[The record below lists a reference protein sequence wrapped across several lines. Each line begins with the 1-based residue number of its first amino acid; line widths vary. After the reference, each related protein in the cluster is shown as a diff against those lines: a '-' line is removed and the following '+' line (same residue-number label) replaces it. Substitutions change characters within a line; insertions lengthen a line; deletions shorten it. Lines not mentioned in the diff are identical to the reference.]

1 MHRKRRRNWIWIPV
15 LAAVV
20 ALAAGAW
27 RLRPLV
33 LGTSSAPARGHSG
46 AEFGIAAYAS
56 SCDADGDG
64 VDDQTDVLQSARAY
78 LATEPAYAS
87 RYYAGGYPDD
97 GCGVCTDVVAF
108 ALRGAG
114 YDLMALVAA
123 DVAAAPEA
131 YAIATPDAN
140 IDFRRAANLRVWF
153 ARNAES
159 LTTDAA
165 EIAQW
170 QGGDVVIFENHIGI
184 VSDQRNRDGVPY
196 VLHHSG
202 RLQIAYEEDI
212 LPGRD
217 DLVGHYR
224 LTP

>member
-1 MHRKRRRNWIWIPV
+1 MRRKRTWLRIG
-15 LAAVV
+15 
-20 ALAAGAW
+20 ALAAAAAAAMGLW

-33 LGTSSAPARGHSG
+33 AGTSSAPVRGHSG
-46 AEFGIAAYAS
+46 EEFGITAYVS
-56 SCDADGDG
+56 SRDTDGDG
-64 VDDQTDVLQSARAY
+64 VDDQTDILQSARAY
-78 LATEPAYAS
+78 LATEPEYAS

-123 DVAAAPEA
+123 DVAAAPGA
-131 YAIATPDAN
+131 YAIPSPDAN
-140 IDFRRAANLRVWF
+140 IDFRRVANLRVWF
-153 ARNAES
+153 ARNAEA
-159 LTTDAA
+159 LPADPT
-165 EIAQW
+165 EISQW
-170 QGGDVVIFENHIGI
+170 QGGDIVIFENHIGI
-184 VSDQRNRDGVPY
+184 VSDQRDRRGIPY

-212 LPGRD
+212 LPDRD

-224 LTP
+224 LSP